1 MTHFHDLATPR
12 PDDTRCGLPRYRHR
26 WTASFP
32 LVTCKGCRDLHDA
45 DQLRA
50 MAAELEG

>member
-12 PDDTRCGLPRYRHR
+12 PDDTRCGRPLHRVR
-26 WTASFP
+26 WTDTLH
-32 LVTCKGCRDLHDA
+32 LVTCENCRDLHEA

-50 MAAELEG
+50 MAAGLEG